1 MPIPYSLRVQK
12 NPRTQQKKA
21 YAYAIVD
28 TKPTARDVIKSLV
41 ASTTIT
47 AADATAVIE
56 GYLDEVIRR
65 LKNGEAVHLGELGT
79 LYPTLQSD
87 GALKAEN
94 FSSAMI
100 RGAKVRFR
108 PGKTL
113 KEEFN
118 INGLDFIQTVSK
130 TAAAAAAKA
139 AKETA
144 AANIKA
150 NNEALGL
157 DDGEDSGD

>member
-1 MPIPYSLRVQK
+1 MAISYSLRVQK

-28 TKPTARDVIKSLV
+28 TKPTSRDVIKSLV

-47 AADATAVIE
+47 GADASAVVE
-56 GYLDEVIRR
+56 GYLDEVVRR

-79 LYPTLQSD
+79 LYPTLQSE

-94 FSSAMI
+94 FNAAMI

-113 KEEFN
+113 KEEFSK
-118 INGLDFIQTVSK
+118 GLSFTQTVSK
-130 TAAAAAAKA
+130 TAAAAAAKL

-157 DDGEDSGD
+157 DDESGE